1 MIRGKWI
8 RNAVWGALA
17 AACTLMGVQTAEAQ
31 LNPRAR
37 ARYGSVNLRQGFMP
51 DPQVV
56 SGQAGGPIEGRNL
69 PGRGVCRGYY
79 MPQPSHVVNS
89 RTGFRNIRFVVN
101 ADRDSTLVV
110 ILPNGQILCDD
121 DGGEGVN
128 PLIETSSPPGQIAV
142 FVGSYS
148 RNGNSSY
155 QMGITELGHITSRNL
170 GSGGGGVVQPGRP
183 PVVQGGVNPGAPP
196 MFGMMSLNRGF
207 MPDPAVASGTSGGPI
222 QGNQVN
228 RGCRGYYSAQPSHVL
243 NTQTGFSTI
252 RFVVNSSALDTTL
265 MVMLPDGRIAC
276 DDDGGQGFNPLVS
289 TNSPP
294 GQIRVWVGSY
304 SRGRSGAYNIGYSEL
319 SQVGTQQ
326 VPAPGGGAIVRPNQP
341 PQPPIQPAG
350 DVVQMMAGIPVTLL
364 GPGMA
369 GNTVAMWNPPGGRP
383 IQIQLRGRNLV
394 AGNVTLGSIPPQMQD
409 PVVTVTM
416 RRNGTLVARA
426 EQPPQGRGDRG
437 QQLLLQV
444 RAQNGRPSVTNRW
457 SGTAV
462 QRGPRWSR

>member
-1 MIRGKWI
+1 MSGGKWI
-8 RNAVWGALA
+8 RNAVWGALT
-17 AACTLMGVQTAEAQ
+17 AACVWTGGQAVAEAQ

-37 ARYGSVNLRQGFMP
+37 ARFGNVNLRQGFMP
-51 DPQVV
+51 DPQIVAGT
-56 SGQAGGPIEGRNL
+56 SGGHISGSNL
-69 PGRGVCRGYY
+69 PGQGVCRGYY
-79 MPQPSHVVNS
+79 SPQPSHVVNS
-89 RTGFRNIRFVVN
+89 RTGFRNIRFVVS
-101 ADRDSTLVV
+101 ADRDATLVV

-128 PLIETSSPPGQIAV
+128 PLIETASPPGQIAV

-148 RNGNSSY
+148 SSGGSSY
-155 QMGITELGHITSRNL
+155 QMGITELRHITARNL
-170 GSGGGGVVQPGRP
+170 GNGGGGVVQP
-183 PVVQGGVNPGAPP
+183 PVVQGVNPNAPP
-196 MFGMMSLNRGF
+196 MFGTMRLDRGF

-228 RGCRGYYSAQPSHVL
+228 RSCRGYYSAQPSHVL
-243 NTQTGFSTI
+243 NTRTGFSNI
-252 RFVVNSSALDTTL
+252 RFVVNSSSLDTTL

-276 DDDGGQGFNPLVS
+276 DDDGGSGFNPLVA

-304 SRGRSGAYNIGYSEL
+304 SRGRSGPYNIGYSEL
-319 SQVGTQQ
+319 SRVGTQQ
-326 VPAPGGGAIVRPNQP
+326 VPAPGGGGGVVVQPNQP
-341 PQPPIQPAG
+341 PPPPIQPAG

-369 GNTVAMWNPPGGRP
+369 GNTIAMWAPSGARP
-383 IQIQLRGRNLV
+383 IQVQLRGRNLV
-394 AGNVTLGSIPPQMQD
+394 AAGVTLGSIPPTMQD

-416 RRNGTLVARA
+416 QRNGTLVARA

-444 RAQNGRPSVTNRW
+444 RAQGGRPVVANRW